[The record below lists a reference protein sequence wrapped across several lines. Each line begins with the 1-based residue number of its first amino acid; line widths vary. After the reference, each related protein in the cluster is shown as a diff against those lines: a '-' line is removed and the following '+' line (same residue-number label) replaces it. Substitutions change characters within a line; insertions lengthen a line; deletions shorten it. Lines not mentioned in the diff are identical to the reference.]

1 MPTTWEKRAGSTLRP
16 GQQTSSKPR
25 RRSTGSR
32 QALRDLQIRARRL
45 AATEIAYVAHPRFV
59 GLGAEEWLAAQRPDS
74 LDQLPATQT
83 SDASEGLAFVTG
95 LVRDRLLTPQEES
108 YLFLRM
114 NYCKHRAEILRR
126 RLKPNQPDPALV
138 DRIEKLLQE
147 SLDCRDRI
155 VTANLRLVVAV
166 ATKLSDSLDRLSEL
180 VSEGL
185 VPLIRA
191 VELFDVSR
199 GHRFSTYA
207 TWAVR
212 NQMLR
217 SLKRHRQQQQRLLP
231 LDTEF
236 WDDVPETRTPAN
248 TDEQRSNVQRRYVAQ
263 LLKTLNERERLVI
276 SARFGLNGHPTGQ
289 SLAEIASLL
298 KLSKERVRQIILQT
312 LTKLRLAADPQW
324 LEECDWAS
332 E

>member
-1 MPTTWEKRAGSTLRP
+1 M
-16 GQQTSSKPR
+16 
-25 RRSTGSR
+25 
-32 QALRDLQIRARRL
+32 
-45 AATEIAYVAHPRFV
+45 

-74 LDQLPATQT
+74 LDQLPVTQGLET
-83 SDASEGLAFVTG
+83 SEGLAFVTG
-95 LVRDRLLTPQEES
+95 LVRDRLLTPQEEH

-126 RLKPNQPDPALV
+126 RLKPNQPDAALV
-138 DRIEKLLQE
+138 DLIEKLLQE

-231 LDTEF
+231 LDAEF
-236 WDDVPETRTPAN
+236 WDDVPETRTAVS
-248 TDEQRSNVQRRYVAQ
+248 TEEQRSNLQRRYVAQ

-276 SARFGLNGHPTGQ
+276 SARFGLNGHPAGQ

-312 LTKLRLAADPQW
+312 LAKLRLAADPQW
-324 LEECDWAS
+324 LEEWDWAA